1 MQAEEEIQACSAAL
15 QAEVAGTDREE
26 AIADVI
32 AAIVVTRFNGRSIP
46 ELCAMGGITLEE
58 FTQSVAYKEIF
69 GQGRLEGRQEGR
81 AEGRQEAERDL
92 ALRQLRRRCGA
103 LSPEQVVRVRALP
116 LERLEEL
123 AEALLDFQGP
133 ADLAGWLGAVV

>member
-1 MQAEEEIQACSAAL
+1 M
-15 QAEVAGTDREE
+15 
-26 AIADVI
+26 I
-32 AAIVVTRFNGRSIP
+32 AAIVVTRFKGRSIP

-69 GQGRLEGRQEGR
+69 GQGRLEGR
-81 AEGRQEAERDL
+81 AEGRQEGERDL

-103 LSPEQVVRVRALP
+103 LSPEQVARVRALP